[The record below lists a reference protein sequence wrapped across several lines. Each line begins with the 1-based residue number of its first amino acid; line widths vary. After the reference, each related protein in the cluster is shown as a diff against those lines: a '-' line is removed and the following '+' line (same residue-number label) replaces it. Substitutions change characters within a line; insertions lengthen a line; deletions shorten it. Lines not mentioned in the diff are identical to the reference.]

1 MLHLLKLEWL
11 KVQKYSIFRVMV
23 IFYIILLPAC
33 LLITKTFNRIP
44 EDLLS
49 KESLYMFPTVWGYL
63 GYIGN
68 WLVFF
73 FLGFLSVI
81 IVTAENSNRTF
92 RQNIIT
98 GLSRNEYF
106 VAKVLFIVTICLA
119 ATLYYVLVGLAIG
132 FTNTDTIY
140 FSKIF
145 QEADLIPRFFLMCLG
160 YMSFGFF
167 LGVVIKKT
175 GIALFFYLVYI
186 MFIESVIRGI
196 HMYIIRSSEMK
207 LSPITMHLYPMNA
220 NEDLVPI
227 PFAKLAEPFL
237 KENEFSLFLDPGIAA
252 LTVCVYTSIFL
263 FFAYRKIKYADI

>member
-11 KVQKYSIFRVMV
+11 KVRQYKIFRVMV
-23 IFYIILLPAC
+23 IFYIILLPAI
-33 LLITKTFNRIP
+33 LLVTKTFNHIP

-68 WLVFF
+68 WLSFF

-81 IVTAENSNRTF
+81 IVTVENSNKTF

-98 GLSRNEYF
+98 GLSRTEYF
-106 VAKVLFIVTICLA
+106 KAKVLFIIAICLA

-140 FSKIF
+140 FSKIV
-145 QEADLIPRFFLMCLG
+145 QEIDLIPRFFLMSFG

-167 LGVVIKKT
+167 LGVIIKKT
-175 GIALFFYLVYI
+175 GIALFIYLIYI

-196 HMYIIRSSEMK
+196 HMYYVRNIS
-207 LSPITMHLYPMNA
+207 MHLYPMNA

-227 PFAKLAEPFL
+227 PFAKLAEEFL
-237 KENEFSLFLDPGIAA
+237 KENEFSLFLDPGLAA
-252 LTVCVYTSIFL
+252 ITVSVYTSIFL
-263 FFAYRKIKYADI
+263 FLAYRKIKYSDI

>member
-11 KVQKYSIFRVMV
+11 KVRKYRTFQVMA

-33 LLITKTFNRIP
+33 LLITKTFNQVP

-49 KESLYMFPTVWGYL
+49 KDSLYMFPTIWGYL

-81 IVTAENSNRTF
+81 IVTAENGNRTF

-98 GLSRNEYF
+98 GLSRNEF
-106 VAKVLFIVTICLA
+106 FIAKILFILTICFA

-145 QEADLIPRFFLMCLG
+145 QEWDLIPRFFLMCLG

-167 LGVVIKKT
+167 LGVLIKRT
-175 GIALFFYLVYI
+175 GIALFIYLIYI
-186 MFIESVIRGI
+186 MFIESVFRGI
-196 HMYIIRSSEMK
+196 HLYYFQNKS
-207 LSPITMHLYPMNA
+207 MHFYPMNA

-227 PFAKLAEPFL
+227 PFAEIAKQFI
-237 KENEFSLFLDPGIAA
+237 KENDFSLFLEPSQAA
-252 LTVCVYTSIFL
+252 ITVCIYTSIFL
-263 FFAYRKIKYADI
+263 FIAYRKIKYSDI

>member
-11 KVQKYSIFRVMV
+11 KVRKYRIFRVMV

-33 LLITKTFNRIP
+33 LLITKTFNHIP
-44 EDLLS
+44 EDLVS

-68 WLVFF
+68 WLSFF

-81 IVTAENSNRTF
+81 IVTVENSNKTF

-106 VAKVLFIVTICLA
+106 SAKAIFILTICLA
-119 ATLYYVLVGLAIG
+119 ATLYYAFVALAIG

-140 FSKIF
+140 YSKIV
-145 QEADLIPRFFLMCLG
+145 QEADLVPRYFLMCLG

-167 LGVVIKKT
+167 LGVVIKRT
-175 GIALFFYLVYI
+175 GIALFIYLVYV
-186 MFIESVIRGI
+186 MFIESVLRGI
-196 HMYIIRSSEMK
+196 HMYYIRNIS
-207 LSPITMHLYPMNA
+207 MHLYPMNA

-227 PFAKLAEPFL
+227 PFAKLAEEFL
-237 KENEFSLFLDPGIAA
+237 KENNFSLFLEPQIAIP
-252 LTVCVYTSIFL
+252 TVCFYTSIFL
-263 FFAYRKIKYADI
+263 FFAYRKIKYTDI